1 MADPEAQGVD
11 RRDCQGIPCH
21 FRKSHIKGERM
32 TYLEAYLEE
41 NVGHVTI
48 EGVVAARELDEAE
61 QENEGAVNG

>member
-1 MADPEAQGVD
+1 
-11 RRDCQGIPCH
+11 
-21 FRKSHIKGERM
+21 M

-61 QENEGAVNG
+61 QENEGAANGRE